1 MIWSINYEIRTG
13 CKFTSPSY
21 RLKILLRI
29 FIFVFAGNYKEAE
42 EIFLQVQNDKIQVF
56 AIPRYI
62 LKLFF
67 TSPKSVLWRK

>member
-1 MIWSINYEIRTG
+1 MIRSIKYKIRIG

-21 RLKILLRI
+21 RKKILLRI

-56 AIPRYI
+56 AIPR
-62 LKLFF
+62 
-67 TSPKSVLWRK
+67 